1 MRSEVSW
8 AKVGSSAPF
17 DWGARDAPAT
27 LGCMTEATT
36 PPRRGSRLGAWAL
49 ILAVVGAVWFFGGL
63 YLGFYS
69 MREDAVGAVTVIA
82 GVLVTLGWFVVPLAL
97 LGALVLGILA
107 LVLNNR
113 RGRLLGILA
122 FVMLVLFLG
131 AILLWV
137 FAAFG
142 GFGS

>member
-1 MRSEVSW
+1 
-8 AKVGSSAPF
+8 
-17 DWGARDAPAT
+17 
-27 LGCMTEATT
+27 
-36 PPRRGSRLGAWAL
+36 
-49 ILAVVGAVWFFGGL
+49 VWFFGGL